1 MGFNSAFKGLMV
13 TCLGLMGYSPPGA
26 QHALGSVGHMEII
39 DMWLHTP
46 PHAMLLLLHV
56 LQRVSRGFHGSVGSA
71 ACCWWAGSME

>member
-1 MGFNSAFKGLMV
+1 MV